1 MPRRGNPL
9 ERILGRIDDLDPGN
23 LAILAQRLARE
34 REMLETV
41 FNTIKDGILVADR
54 QGVIQ
59 YANAAARTLIGL
71 REPDV
76 GTALLWKLMPDLA
89 RSLDFAPDETGE
101 MPPARA
107 LTRELEITY
116 PERRHVRLYVV
127 PLAPNRKRSA
137 EGRFAIILSDI
148 TEEKRSTHD
157 LIESERLDSV
167 VMLAAGVAHE
177 LGNPLNS
184 MNIHLQLI
192 ERQLAKLPA
201 GAVRKKVQESANIC
215 EGEIARL
222 DGIIR
227 NFLEAIRP
235 QPPDLSEVD
244 LLGVLAEV
252 LALQQQELENLG
264 IRVEVDMHL
273 RPPPVMGD
281 RNQIKQVFFNLLKN
295 AMEAMTHGGRL
306 RIEARADDAWVY
318 LVFADNGV
326 GIAQADLPRVFQ
338 PYFSTKRGGHG
349 LGMMIVQRILRGH
362 GGQIALESTPNKGT
376 TITLQFPLKNRR
388 IRLLE
393 GGSKPAEH
401 PSGGRG

>member
-1 MPRRGNPL
+1 MSRRGNPL

-34 REMLETV
+34 RETLETV
-41 FNTIKDGILVADR
+41 FNTIKDGILVVDPA
-54 QGVIQ
+54 GIIQ
-59 YANAAARTLIGL
+59 YANAAARALIGL
-71 REPDV
+71 NEKDV
-76 GTALLWKLMPDLA
+76 GSARLWKVMPDLA
-89 RSLDFAPDETGE
+89 RALDFTPRVSGDT
-101 MPPARA
+101 PPARA
-107 LTRELEITY
+107 LTREIEITY

-127 PLAPNRKRSA
+127 PLAPDRKRGA
-137 EGRFAIILSDI
+137 EGQFAIILSDI
-148 TEEKRSTHD
+148 TEEQRSTRD

-192 ERQLAKLPA
+192 ERHLAKLKDSA
-201 GAVRKKVQESANIC
+201 ATKKIKQSADIC
-215 EGEIARL
+215 VAEVERL

-235 QPPDLSEVD
+235 QPPDLVEVD
-244 LLGVLAEV
+244 LLALLAEV

-264 IRVEVDMHL
+264 IRVEVEVVQA
-273 RPPPVMGD
+273 PPPVLGD

-295 AMEAMTHGGRL
+295 AMEAMERGGRL
-306 RIEARADDAWVY
+306 RIAARADDAWVH
-318 LVFADNGV
+318 LAFADNGV

-349 LGMMIVQRILRGH
+349 LGMMIVQRILRAH
-362 GGQIALESTPNKGT
+362 GGQIALESTVGKGT
-376 TITLQFPLKNRR
+376 TVTLQFPLKNRR
-388 IRLLE
+388 VRLLE
-393 GGSKPAEH
+393 GGA
-401 PSGGRG
+401 